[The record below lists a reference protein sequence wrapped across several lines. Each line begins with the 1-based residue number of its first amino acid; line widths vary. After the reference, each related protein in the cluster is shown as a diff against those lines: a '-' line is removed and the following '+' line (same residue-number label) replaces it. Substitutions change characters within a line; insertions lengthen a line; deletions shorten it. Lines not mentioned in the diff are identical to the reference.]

1 MPTEIEFRGPLTKNE
16 FQKLLTFFKKEADFV
31 KRMKRKTFV
40 FFMKD
45 KTLDLKVRMTDRVPE
60 IVLKKGFA
68 GARRREEIIL
78 PLKINSTKEA
88 LRLFSLL
95 GHNKGI
101 IAIRDNYIFNYKNI
115 EFSLVKCPKNY
126 YFYEAELINNK
137 RRKNPEKHI
146 KEILKSLNLKA
157 WSEKEVYQFMMWCKK
172 NIDEHFEYKNKK
184 LWK

>member
-1 MPTEIEFRGPLTKNE
+1 MSTEIEFRGSLTKDE
-16 FQKLLTFFKKEADFV
+16 FQKLLSFFKKEAEFV

-40 FFMKD
+40 FYNNN
-45 KTLDLKVRMTDRVPE
+45 KTLDLKVRTTDGVPE

-78 PLKINSTKEA
+78 PLKTNSTEEA
-88 LRLFSLL
+88 VRMFSLL

-115 EFSLVKCPKNY
+115 EFALVRCPNDY

-137 RRKNPEKHI
+137 GVKNPEKHI
-146 KEILKSLNLKA
+146 KEVLKSLNLKA
-157 WSEKEVYQFMMWCKK
+157 WSEKEVYDFMMYCKK
-172 NIDEHFEYKNKK
+172 NIDKHFEYKKS
-184 LWK
+184 